1 MGRCTEVTWTES
13 LWMMKG
19 EYFAATVTVLGG
31 QGVKNTQIK
40 NKFMYMLNIERKKV

>member
-1 MGRCTEVTWTES
+1 MGRCTEVTWSES

-31 QGVKNTQIK
+31 HRVRNTEIK
-40 NKFMYMLNIERKKV
+40 NKFMHMLNIECKKL